1 MEREG
6 DILLACLAETIAEPE
21 LVKDI
26 AEACHLGGIGLK
38 ELAVSNIEHIEQQL
52 FLTPE
57 EARKLQSA
65 CQQAVE
71 APGPV
76 AQQEPPEELP
86 TCVVSVPGEKAEVV
100 PADGRKSKLRPAS
113 APPSRSPA
121 AACLRQ
127 HPGTLTP
134 RAAKVVGGPAAFST
148 PPCVRPGSAAVS
160 RVMAPTAAFLA
171 RVVEQQTGSKQARE
185 ASEAAA
191 HMRASQKLEAV
202 MAAPQGQRVTKPV
215 AFSLR
220 APKPSAVLST
230 EEVVL
235 LEAKKNAFKP
245 HAVPKHLR
253 ESVSIEGFARVQTA
267 PQDPATLFK
276 PFKLSSAAKHAE
288 YQQKQAQRLA
298 EEQAKAEQ
306 ARLFKAQSLDKAVLT
321 KVPSPRKPAPVP
333 TTSPV
338 PPRFASDM
346 RMEHWKEVVGPA
358 RRARLT
364 PAEREKLEA
373 AERQAAAEAAA
384 EAQAAAERQA
394 AKAREA
400 ELQSMS
406 VAQLRKT
413 MQFKARPLPDFRALT
428 VCLELT
434 LAQPPVTAPL
444 YPCSSPFKLDH
455 SKALPVTQSVD
466 FSLKTDARLGRALP
480 VKDRQDA
487 AAPAIRDFTGSLRAS
502 GTFVHHSPGGGAAAL
517 RRSVAL
523 PSSQPASPKPRTPG
537 GAAAAPST
545 VPRASLRSQAAA
557 CPQAPLATQLSEA
570 LHEALGPSGADT
582 PAEGAACTASP
593 LRAASD
599 LLLDSTQPLVA

>member
-1 MEREG
+1 MAREG

-71 APGPV
+71 AP
-76 AQQEPPEELP
+76 
-86 TCVVSVPGEKAEVV
+86 VPGEKAEVV

-148 PPCVRPGSAAVS
+148 PPFVRPGSAAVS

-394 AKAREA
+394 TKAREA

-413 MQFKARPLPDFRALT
+413 MQFKARPLPDF
-428 VCLELT
+428 
-434 LAQPPVTAPL
+434 
-444 YPCSSPFKLDH
+444 SSPFKLDH

-557 CPQAPLATQLSEA
+557 CPQSPLATQLSEA